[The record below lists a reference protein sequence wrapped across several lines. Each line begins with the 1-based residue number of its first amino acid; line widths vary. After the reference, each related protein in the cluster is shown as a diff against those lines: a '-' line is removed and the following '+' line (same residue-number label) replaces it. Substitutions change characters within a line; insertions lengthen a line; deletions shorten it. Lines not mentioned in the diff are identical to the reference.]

1 MKAAGDINSVFL
13 GGLRQKDYEFVAAV
27 AEGKV
32 DQPAISF
39 ERVTHLRE
47 EPRADQVAVG
57 VIYLLEVI
65 KIDKNNGKFIVVT
78 LRPVDFR
85 IEDET
90 HMARVIKRGAVIFD
104 GEFMDALYV
113 TRVFQCNRGKIG
125 KGFEELEITGVKTI
139 GTHTVD

>member
-27 AEGKV
+27 AEGKD

-90 HMARVIKRGAVIFD
+90 HMARV
-104 GEFMDALYV
+104 
-113 TRVFQCNRGKIG
+113 FQCNRGKIG